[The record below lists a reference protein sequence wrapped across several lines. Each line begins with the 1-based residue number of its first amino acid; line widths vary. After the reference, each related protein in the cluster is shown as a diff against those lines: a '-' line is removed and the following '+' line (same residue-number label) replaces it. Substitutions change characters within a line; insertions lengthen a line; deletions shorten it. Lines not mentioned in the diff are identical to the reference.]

1 MEQSREILR
10 ELTPRLLASD
20 LAGAKERVDRVT
32 NEDLSSY
39 PIPSTSSST
48 TTPLIR
54 GYEATRP
61 SNYNRR
67 KLASNELSKL
77 QSLNSTKRDVLSE
90 EIDRVEN
97 QISKLNTVKKNLQIE
112 LRKTQEIDLELSDQL
127 SQNPFSHPEYATFLP
142 DEHDDLP
149 INKPF
154 MSMQAHGSAIN
165 DLTLDKPYGHL
176 ITASE
181 DPSMRVWNMST
192 GLEEGQLIGHTA
204 GVTRVQME
212 QNRCVSGSE
221 DATLHIWDTH
231 NRSNLAVFTGHTQRI
246 DALQFSQSNLVS
258 GASDKTVRLWDM
270 TSGQCKLTMDL
281 LAYVERPQLRNAGP
295 PFIGGLQFYYNALIT
310 GSADSVVRMWDMR
323 TGLPH
328 RNLLGHMQTIWDLR
342 TGKVLNSLHFES
354 PIKDLQFDSRKIMI
368 AGVNDGLAL
377 YNRVSDE
384 YESLKIGSTVNTLEY
399 LDTYMVTVMNFLIN
413 QTTRRAFPMAQRTF
427 QTTAKTMFSDGFWDA
442 PKLTYKDIK
451 PLTKAP
457 TEDRVLIDVRE
468 ANEVIQGGI
477 PSSVN
482 LPLSNF
488 EHALDLDDAEFRH
501 LYGFDKPTN
510 GIDDKRNFIFYCRS
524 GKRSATACD
533 LAIRRGIK
541 NIHNYQGSYI
551 DWLEQESKNKEE
563 EDDD

>member
-328 RNLLGHMQTIWDLR
+328 RNLLGHSEPVTCLSFDQTHVVS
-342 TGKVLNSLHFES
+342 GS
-354 PIKDLQFDSRKIMI
+354 
-368 AGVNDGLAL
+368 ADG
-377 YNRVSDE
+377 
-384 YESLKIGSTVNTLEY
+384 
-399 LDTYMVTVMNFLIN
+399 
-413 QTTRRAFPMAQRTF
+413 
-427 QTTAKTMFSDGFWDA
+427 
-442 PKLTYKDIK
+442 
-451 PLTKAP
+451 
-457 TEDRVLIDVRE
+457 
-468 ANEVIQGGI
+468 
-477 PSSVN
+477 SVN
-482 LPLSNF
+482 VGVL
-488 EHALDLDDAEFRH
+488 
-501 LYGFDKPTN
+501 
-510 GIDDKRNFIFYCRS
+510 
-524 GKRSATACD
+524 
-533 LAIRRGIK
+533 
-541 NIHNYQGSYI
+541 
-551 DWLEQESKNKEE
+551 
-563 EDDD
+563 